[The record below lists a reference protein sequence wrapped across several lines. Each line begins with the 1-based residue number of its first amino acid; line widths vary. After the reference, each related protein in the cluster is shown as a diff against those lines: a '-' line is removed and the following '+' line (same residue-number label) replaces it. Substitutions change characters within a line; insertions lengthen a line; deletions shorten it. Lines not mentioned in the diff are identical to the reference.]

1 MQRLIRSFNT
11 LTDDLREK
19 LQEQYPDGIDNNHIR
34 TLATPKGESLRVIEL
49 RTADAIYLIKINA
62 ESREEIEQF
71 LDQEEGGAN
80 LAEDMDSGEE
90 IETPDS
96 VEGDEEESDGDDADG
111 EDEDMDEEDGD
122 EDDEEGGDEEFADED
137 DEDEE
142 KPARKAGK
150 RK

>member
-49 RTADAIYLIKINA
+49 RTSDAIYLIKINA

-71 LDQEEGGAN
+71 LDQDEGPGN
-80 LAEDMDSGEE
+80 MAEDMDSGEE
-90 IETPDS
+90 IETP
-96 VEGDEEESDGDDADG
+96 EGADDAEEE
-111 EDEDMDEEDGD
+111 EDKE
-122 EDDEEGGDEEFADED
+122 
-137 DEDEE
+137 
-142 KPARKAGK
+142 
-150 RK
+150 